1 MDAAGLAAAHNQV
14 QVEVRASQQHVHVLK
29 QRLEA
34 LTAELASASS
44 DEEAAAVT
52 LRAATA
58 EAAWEL
64 EQVRID

>member
-1 MDAAGLAAAHNQV
+1 VDAAGLAAAHNQV

-34 LTAELASASS
+34 VTAELASASS